1 MTDDCDISDLR
12 IKDYIFVNCL
22 SHSKHTG
29 GVCAF
34 IHNSVKYSNVSVI
47 KENLAWYLSFEIYVN
62 KLPIILAGI
71 YLSAS
76 ENKSQVLESF
86 EQWHEQISENKTLVL
101 CGDFNIDMSSDT
113 TYSRRLKNLCDDNGL
128 KMFINVNPGNSKFID
143 THRLMFIKYCLF

>member
-1 MTDDCDISDLR
+1 MHL
-12 IKDYIFVNCL
+12 Y
-22 SHSKHTG
+22 
-29 GVCAF
+29 

-47 KENLAWYLSFEIYVN
+47 KEKAKAWYLSFDIYVN

-76 ENKSQVLESF
+76 ENKSQLLESL
-86 EQWHEQISENKTLVL
+86 EQWHEQISENKTLV
-101 CGDFNIDMSSDT
+101 MSSDT